1 MSSHLLR
8 DASLLPSCDQLL
20 LKPLVTAESRVKKGR
35 VSLQGRDEDLAL
47 GVRVASA
54 AVGVIRRTDA
64 PSAIAGALA
73 AVTGGDLALAAPET
87 EEEGD
92 ELPPPSADALLPLYP
107 PGQAWTRTLGLLES
121 VGYGECRERTPAGL
135 ALYRPGLPPF
145 DGRLASVMQPARA
158 VCAGVT

>member
-1 MSSHLLR
+1 MT
-8 DASLLPSCDQLL
+8 
-20 LKPLVTAESRVKKGR
+20 VESRVKKGR
-35 VSLQGRDEDLAL
+35 IALQGRDEDLAL
-47 GVRVASA
+47 GIRVASA

-73 AVTGGDLALAAPET
+73 AVAGGDLALAAPET

-107 PGQAWTRTLGLLES
+107 PGQAWTRTLG
-121 VGYGECRERTPAGL
+121 VARIRWIWRTRERTPAGL
-135 ALYRPGLPPF
+135 ALYRPGLLPF

-158 VCAGVT
+158 VCAASPESQASGCH